1 MPITL
6 HCESCKKK
14 IIAPD
19 NAGGK
24 WGKCPF
30 CNHRCYI
37 PMPETEEEEELK
49 LSPIDE
55 SEEKQYNQ
63 MMKETFNIT
72 ENLLHVTE
80 EPAEATP
87 GKTSE
92 TELMALV
99 IKYLR
104 LMADG
109 SLDEANSIAGK
120 IAAYKATARTILG
133 NILKS
138 KQPEPQLQDIPKKVL
153 ERYIRD
159 MLARM

>member
-1 MPITL
+1 
-6 HCESCKKK
+6 
-14 IIAPD
+14 
-19 NAGGK
+19 
-24 WGKCPF
+24 
-30 CNHRCYI
+30 
-37 PMPETEEEEELK
+37 
-49 LSPIDE
+49 
-55 SEEKQYNQ
+55 
-63 MMKETFNIT
+63 
-72 ENLLHVTE
+72 VTE
-80 EPAEATP
+80 EPAEATT

>member
-1 MPITL
+1 
-6 HCESCKKK
+6 
-14 IIAPD
+14 
-19 NAGGK
+19 
-24 WGKCPF
+24 
-30 CNHRCYI
+30 
-37 PMPETEEEEELK
+37 MPETEEEEELK
-49 LSPIDE
+49 LAPIDE